1 MKAWRRRKKQ
11 DNMDATTTLYYTL
24 ALVVAFSLLGL
35 IFTKRD
41 EGPAVTNI
49 VAMDVRDTDGHAA
62 AGSVSMTPLD
72 TGEVVL
78 CRQGLALRHGETVN
92 LVVTITLDKMKIVEK
107 KGVTASVGEERR
119 CEATAML
126 DFVPQRQLSVRYES
140 EVNGQW
146 CNFSFRNLPGC
157 GKGVEMHC

>member
-1 MKAWRRRKKQ
+1 
-11 DNMDATTTLYYTL
+11 MDATTTLYYTL

-62 AGSVSMTPLD
+62 DGSVSMTPLD

-107 KGVTASVGEERR
+107 KGMTASVGEERR